1 MTASADNAMLRD
13 EELVAFLDGE
23 LPLEE
28 RRRVN
33 RALADSADARQRLEH
48 LRTGGR
54 PFHEAFDL
62 LGRQAPMDRL
72 HPLLAE
78 AERRA
83 GASAT
88 PAAGARAPMAAAA
101 AILLALVGGFAGG
114 MLLQPEPAEV
124 ARTTPIEPDSVQRG
138 WRQAVADYQSLFTTE
153 SLTPYQGGDSGIEL
167 ASATVG
173 LELTRLAQNT
183 GELNFRRVQVLRFNG
198 KPLVQFAFL
207 SADGVPVSFCV
218 IPSGNEPAPESFE
231 TRNEMGVVHWVE
243 DGFGYM
249 VIGGMPQDRL
259 FGIAH
264 ELKMRLP
271 A

>member
-1 MTASADNAMLRD
+1 MTASADNAMLGD

-33 RALADSADARQRLEH
+33 RALAESADARQRLER
-48 LRTGGR
+48 LRTGDR
-54 PFHEAFDL
+54 PFREAFDL
-62 LGRQAPMDRL
+62 LERQAPMDRL
-72 HPLLAE
+72 RPMLAE

-83 GASAT
+83 GASAS
-88 PAAGARAPMAAAA
+88 PAAGGRAPMAAAA

-114 MLLQPEPAEV
+114 ILLQPEPGEV
-124 ARTTPIEPDSVQRG
+124 ARTAPVEAPAERG

-173 LELTRLAQNT
+173 LELKRLAQNT
-183 GELNFRRVQVLRFNG
+183 DELNFRRVQVLRFNG
-198 KPLVQFAFL
+198 KPLIQFAFL
-207 SADGVPVSFCV
+207 SADGIPVSFCV

-231 TRNEMGVVHWVE
+231 TRNDMGVVHWVE

-249 VIGGMPQDRL
+249 VIGGMPQERL
-259 FGIAH
+259 FDVAH
-264 ELKMRLP
+264 QLKMRLP